1 MISGVPQGSILGP
14 LLFLV
19 YINDL
24 PSSITSQ
31 VLIFADDTKC
41 FRQITTTSDT
51 QQFQSDLDSLLNWSL
66 NNHLSFNISKF
77 VFMSFHRKF
86 DSQYSIHGHSLSQSS
101 HYKDLGVIF
110 SNTLSWRE
118 HYEMITSKAYKSL
131 GLLRRVFKN
140 SHCPEARKC
149 LYISI
154 VRPNLLYCS
163 LLWRPY
169 LIKDI
174 DLLERVQRRATK
186 FILSD
191 YSSDYKTR
199 LIQLGTLPL
208 IRGGSRISERGAN
221 HSSGSL
227 KQGVW
232 GAQPPRSYRIF
243 CFMKYRNAT

>member
-1 MISGVPQGSILGP
+1 
-14 LLFLV
+14 
-19 YINDL
+19 
-24 PSSITSQ
+24 
-31 VLIFADDTKC
+31 
-41 FRQITTTSDT
+41 
-51 QQFQSDLDSLLNWSL
+51 
-66 NNHLSFNISKF
+66 
-77 VFMSFHRKF
+77 MSFHRKF
-86 DSQYSIHGHSLSQSS
+86 DSQYSINGHSLSQSS
-101 HYKDLGVIF
+101 HCKDLGVIF

-131 GLLRRVFKN
+131 GLLHRVFKN

-174 DLLERVQRRATK
+174 DLLERVRRRATK

-208 IRGGSRISERGAN
+208 IRGGSRVSERGAN

-232 GAQPPRSYRIF
+232 GAQPPRIYRIF